1 MNGRP
6 RVTKD
11 AITFQICVVEEENG
25 HHSFGQV
32 DSVLATWSASDWQD
46 PVVRWTVYLLHDQLA
61 TNRTLNEIRQYS
73 TRSLH
78 C

>member
-32 DSVLATWSASDWQD
+32 DSVLAT
-46 PVVRWTVYLLHDQLA
+46 
-61 TNRTLNEIRQYS
+61 
-73 TRSLH
+73 
-78 C
+78 